1 MAPSSL
7 AQAVI
12 DIADPVLY
20 GYLMGICMFGICI
33 SQTWTYVRANDD
45 TWQLR
50 LVVVILFILVLV
62 GAVLE
67 AQVLLFRQVKNFG
80 NFQALLFI
88 SSEMSAFTLVTTFV
102 IVICDLCFA
111 TRIWRLQRAHW
122 SFIAAIVITA
132 MGALIAGLIL
142 ADSVFRHTEVVS
154 LADSI
159 NIILVAFVN
168 ILAAISQAIATGCLW
183 YSLTMHMQEAGST
196 PQPIFQRLSTSI
208 VIRGTLLTI
217 IQLIIPILYLAR
229 PDRVWWEG
237 LYGMLSPLYYMTT
250 VAVLNTRYSPPK
262 FFLPTAHN
270 EYSTRSGSFVNGA
283 TENPGFLRFP
293 QGVKVE
299 PLPFGALELPEERP
313 TPFTQL
319 HSGSSQASE
328 KSHPT
333 LAPVH
338 RGAMNATVEESKS
351 EDSRRNSDATSLG
364 AGMYM
369 VRTDHGKEKGEQ
381 ASASS
386 SKSQPLRRLPALP
399 ARVK

>member
-7 AQAVI
+7 TQAVI

-20 GYLMGICMFGICI
+20 GYLLGICMLGICI

-45 TWQLR
+45 MWQLR
-50 LVVVILFILVLV
+50 LVVSTLLRKSGIMLTFSGAIHTKFQVAILF
-62 GAVLE
+62 
-67 AQVLLFRQVKNFG
+67 
-80 NFQALLFI
+80 
-88 SSEMSAFTLVTTFV
+88 EMSAFTLVTTFV

-122 SFIAAIVITA
+122 SFIAAIVATA
-132 MGALIAGLIL
+132 MGALIAGLTN
-142 ADSVFRHTEVVS
+142 SVFRRTEVAS

-159 NIILVAFVN
+159 NMILVAFVN

-183 YSLTMHMQEAGST
+183 YSLTTHMQEAGST

-262 FFLPTAHN
+262 SFLPTAHN
-270 EYSTRSGSFVNGA
+270 GYNTRSGSFVNGA
-283 TENPGFLRFP
+283 TESPGFSRFP
-293 QGVKVE
+293 QGVELE
-299 PLPFGALELPEERP
+299 PLSFGVPEQPEERP
-313 TPFTQL
+313 TPFMQL
-319 HSGSSQASE
+319 HSDSSQASE

-333 LAPVH
+333 LALVH
-338 RGAMNATVEESKS
+338 RGAIHGTVEEFKS
-351 EDSRRNSDATSLG
+351 EDSQRNSDATSFG
-364 AGMYM
+364 AGINT
-369 VRTDHGKEKGEQ
+369 VRTNHGKEKREQ
-381 ASASS
+381 ISTSS
-386 SKSQPLRRLPALP
+386 SKSQPLRRLPAIP
-399 ARVK
+399 ALVK